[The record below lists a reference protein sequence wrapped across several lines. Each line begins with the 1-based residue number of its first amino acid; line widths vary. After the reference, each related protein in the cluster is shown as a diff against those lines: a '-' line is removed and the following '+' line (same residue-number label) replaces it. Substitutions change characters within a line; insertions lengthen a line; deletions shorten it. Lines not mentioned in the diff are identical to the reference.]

1 MRRNVDMFNNELR
14 NTDLND
20 LVMDPMASFFNG
32 LGQNLHTVNKMKTD
46 VIEHDKD
53 FIVKAEL
60 PGFKKDDI
68 DLDYRDD
75 TLSIHAV
82 HDLKKEMKDDQG
94 KLVRQE
100 RTSSDVSRSFYL
112 PNVTADQISAKY
124 DGGIL
129 AVTLPKSADKIA
141 KHSISIN

>member
-1 MRRNVDMFNNELR
+1 MANELR
-14 NTDLND
+14 NN
-20 LVMDPMASFFNG
+20 VFNNFMNPMEDFFNG
-32 LGQNLHTVNKMKTD
+32 FGNNMANVNKMKTD

-53 FIVKAEL
+53 YQVNVEL
-60 PGFKKDDI
+60 PGFKKEDI

-82 HDLKKEMKDDQG
+82 HDLNKESKDDNG
-94 KLVRQE
+94 KLLRRE
-100 RTSSDVSRSFYL
+100 RTSSDVSRAFYL
-112 PNVTADQISAKY
+112 PNVEADQINAGY

-129 AVTLPKSADKIA
+129 SITLPKSVEKES

>member
-1 MRRNVDMFNNELR
+1 MANELR
-14 NTDLND
+14 NN
-20 LVMDPMASFFNG
+20 VFNNFMDPMEGFFNG
-32 LGQNLHTVNKMKTD
+32 LGKNMVNTNKMKTD

-53 FIVKAEL
+53 YQVNVEL
-60 PGFKKDDI
+60 PGFKKADI

-82 HDLKKEMKDDQG
+82 HDLNKESKDDNG
-94 KLVRQE
+94 KLLRSE
-100 RTSSDVSRSFYL
+100 RTSSDVSRAFYL
-112 PNVTADQISAKY
+112 PNVEADKINAGY

-129 AVTLPKSADKIA
+129 SITLPKSVEKES